1 MKNPHRV
8 SVVNHLPKRKAAK
21 PIREAVLAALRIFDA
36 PAGEVT
42 VVLSGPS
49 ELAELNQKFRGVAG
63 TTDVLTFPAP
73 ERFLGLLG
81 DVILNW
87 EMAETQAK
95 LRKVRPVDEAAML
108 AVHGTL
114 HLLGFDDHSDSD
126 RAAMLDAM
134 NQAMRAAGLPEDS
147 DWSSLPHS
155 MEAPAGR

>member
-1 MKNPHRV
+1 MKTPHRV

-21 PIREAVLAALRIFDA
+21 AIREAVLAALRLFDA
-36 PAGEVT
+36 PTGEVT
-42 VVLSGPS
+42 VVLAGPG
-49 ELAELNQKFRGVAG
+49 ELAELNQRFRGVVG

-73 ERFLGLLG
+73 SRFAGLLG

-95 LRKVRPVDEAAML
+95 SRKVRPVDEAAML

-114 HLLGFDDHSDSD
+114 HLLGFDDHSESD
-126 RAAMLDAM
+126 RAAMVEAM
-134 NQAMRAAGLPEDS
+134 NQTMRAAGLPEDS
-147 DWSSLPHS
+147 DWSSLPHG